1 MTLKVVSSSIR
12 AGSISGMF
20 ARLCNSV
27 RADDSQVLQYLR
39 IVNICFAFGLVLVC
53 GGCLCECDPVELCPE
68 MDEVI
73 GCCHKKGWDVYEVDL
88 DEGESNE
95 WHGIELGRGDEIVI
109 KERRLKDISSL
120 RDSLKARHAWWMSK
134 YGKQSDGEVN
144 CIALRIAGSSVGL
157 VAAVLD
163 TCLEVHRQ
171 KVFVLDM
178 IGDEGLSA
186 VSADTQLEL
195 PKISQGFEIDLSAKY
210 SNWHSVIID
219 RGGHVS
225 VDGTVVFG
233 RKELQSVFVGFRRV
247 RRKQEPQI
255 FIRADCRLSFARVFE
270 VMNVAASAGIWRH
283 YLVGCT
289 DEETGCAKVVPIN
302 LPCP

>member
-1 MTLKVVSSSIR
+1 
-12 AGSISGMF
+12 MF
-20 ARLCNSV
+20 VRLCNSV

-88 DEGESNE
+88 DEGESND
-95 WHGIELGRGDEIVI
+95 WHGVELGSGDEIII
-109 KERRLKDISSL
+109 KEKRLNGVSSL
-120 RDSLKARHAWWMSK
+120 RDSLDARHTWWQSK
-134 YGKQSDGEVN
+134 YGENGDGKVD
-144 CIALRIAGSSVGL
+144 CIGLRIAGSSVGL

-219 RGGHVS
+219 RGGHVV
-225 VDGTVVFG
+225 VDGASVSDEE
-233 RKELQSVFVGFRRV
+233 ELQSMFAELRRT
-247 RRKQEPQI
+247 RRKQEAQM

-270 VMNVAASAGIWRH
+270 VMNAAASAGIWRH